1 MPDIDRIVG
10 AMILL
15 VVVGALFIPLVD
27 TVNSETGTQ
36 AVTNE
41 SVTAEVGT
49 YVDLENNDLVSSSVT
64 VYNSTD
70 AEMTEGTDYEV
81 AYDNGSVKAL
91 SGGSITDGNTITV
104 SYDYEA
110 TSDMVAT
117 IAGLIPLLILVSVL
131 AFVAAAVRDEVA

>member
-81 AYDNGSVKAL
+81 AYDNGSIKAL